1 MMHFQQMKWICRSFD
16 SVRRSIQ
23 LMKQHH
29 LFPKHLNIRLEVDND
44 WTSHTDFGARIQQLL
59 AIAELQRPLGNQPNT
74 SLIPPQL

>member
-29 LFPKHLNIRLEVDND
+29 LFPKH
-44 WTSHTDFGARIQQLL
+44 FGAGIQQLL